1 MPHGLIQDFKSQLPL
16 FVAQQLS
23 SIEAAIYT
31 KINSEVE
38 KLRQKFLNSCP
49 PPEELAQISTSL
61 ITLKKLLGSFDKK
74 VSKFKEIPK
83 KLDKPIKAGKVIVE
97 ILSHMPLLSTIGTP
111 PGPVGGVIVSVP
123 VGVIQAQSNTLVFAR
138 KMVETLETDKKSL
151 ASIFS
156 NLDGVFNPL
165 LSKVEQIEGLLQR
178 CTENPNL
185 SDDDRRKILG
195 AAGALENDNT
205 ISDVKYIGSN
215 GNTYTIKIIN
225 SEEDSLIAP
234 KRRAIALD
242 NRGITVI
249 KGPLS
254 FAGNPGILVDELK
267 LRLERVL
274 NPPTET
280 ENRLIIT
287 TAQKA
292 AIPATSIPPP
302 AEDTVVKTTMNFTY
316 DLSGLDLSFKTFLRE
331 KGYKD
336 YVRTG
341 LFQRKRAKTIQ
352 RASDKEK
359 REYNIWTKQKEET
372 EKEIQRAR
380 QMLNNLNT

>member
-23 SIEAAIYT
+23 RIEAAIYT

-38 KLRQKFLNSCP
+38 KLRQKLLNACP
-49 PPEELAQISTSL
+49 PPKELAQITTTL
-61 ITLKKLLGSFDKK
+61 TNLKKLLGSFDKK
-74 VSKFKEIPK
+74 VSRFKEIPK
-83 KLDKPIKAGKVIVE
+83 KLDKPIVAGKVIVE
-97 ILSHMPLLSTIGTP
+97 ILSHMPLPSTVGTP
-111 PGPVGGVIVSVP
+111 PGPAGGVIVSVP
-123 VGVIQAQSNTLVFAR
+123 VGVIQAQANTLVFAR

-156 NLDGVFNPL
+156 NLDGIFNPL
-165 LSKVEQIEGLLQR
+165 ISKVKQIEGLLQR

-205 ISDVKYIGSN
+205 ISDTKYTGSN
-215 GNTYTIKIIN
+215 GSTYTIKIIN

-234 KRRAIALD
+234 KRRAVALD
-242 NRGITVI
+242 NRGVVVL

-254 FAGNPGILVDELK
+254 FAGNPDVLVDELK

-274 NPPTET
+274 NPPIET

-287 TAQKA
+287 TAPKA
-292 AIPATSIPPP
+292 ATPVTSIPPP
-302 AEDTVVKTTMNFTY
+302 SEDTATRTTMKFTY

-352 RASDKEK
+352 RASNKEK

-372 EKEIQRAR
+372 EKEKQRAQ

>member
-23 SIEAAIYT
+23 RIEAAIYT

-38 KLRQKFLNSCP
+38 KLRQKLLNACP
-49 PPEELAQISTSL
+49 PPKELAQITTTL
-61 ITLKKLLGSFDKK
+61 TNLKKLLGSFDKK
-74 VSKFKEIPK
+74 VSRFKEIPK
-83 KLDKPIKAGKVIVE
+83 KLDKPIVAGKVIVE
-97 ILSHMPLLSTIGTP
+97 ILSHMPLPSTVGTP
-111 PGPVGGVIVSVP
+111 PGPAGGVIVSVP
-123 VGVIQAQSNTLVFAR
+123 VGVIQAQANTLVFAR

-156 NLDGVFNPL
+156 NLDGIFNPL
-165 LSKVEQIEGLLQR
+165 ISKVEQIEGLLQR

-185 SDDDRRKILG
+185 SDDDRRKILV

-205 ISDVKYIGSN
+205 ISDTKYIGSN
-215 GNTYTIKIIN
+215 GSTYTIKIIN

-234 KRRAIALD
+234 KRRAVALD
-242 NRGITVI
+242 NRGVVVL

-254 FAGNPGILVDELK
+254 FAGNPDVLVDELK

-274 NPPTET
+274 NPPIET

-287 TAQKA
+287 TAPKA
-292 AIPATSIPPP
+292 ATPITSIPLPS
-302 AEDTVVKTTMNFTY
+302 EDTATRTTMKFTY

-352 RASDKEK
+352 RASNKEK

-372 EKEIQRAR
+372 EKEKQRAQ

>member
-23 SIEAAIYT
+23 RIEAAIYT

-38 KLRQKFLNSCP
+38 KLRQKLLNACP
-49 PPEELAQISTSL
+49 PPKELAQMTTTL
-61 ITLKKLLGSFDKK
+61 TNLKKLLGSFDKK
-74 VSKFKEIPK
+74 VSRFKEIPK
-83 KLDKPIKAGKVIVE
+83 KLDKPIVAGKVIVE
-97 ILSHMPLLSTIGTP
+97 ILSHMPLPSTVGTP
-111 PGPVGGVIVSVP
+111 PGPAGGVIVSVP
-123 VGVIQAQSNTLVFAR
+123 VGVIQAQANTLVFAR

-156 NLDGVFNPL
+156 NLDGIFNPL
-165 LSKVEQIEGLLQR
+165 ISKVEQIEGLLQR

-185 SDDDRRKILG
+185 SDDDRRKILE

-205 ISDVKYIGSN
+205 ISDTKYIGSN
-215 GNTYTIKIIN
+215 GSTYTIKIIN

-234 KRRAIALD
+234 KRRAVALD
-242 NRGITVI
+242 NRGVVVL

-254 FAGNPGILVDELK
+254 FAGNPDVLVDELK

-274 NPPTET
+274 NPPIET

-287 TAQKA
+287 TAPKA
-292 AIPATSIPPP
+292 ATPVTSIPLPS
-302 AEDTVVKTTMNFTY
+302 EDTATRTTMKFTY

-352 RASDKEK
+352 RASNKEK

-372 EKEIQRAR
+372 EKEKQRAQ